1 MPFRWKLKS
10 HWQIDFNYYRTDCWG
25 PKGWCRL
32 LGHPGKAK
40 TPLEHQK
47 KETIHEMKDKYW
59 ARISEWPP
67 SLWWWTP
74 NLTLKN
80 IGVLSSFTQ
89 ECVPFYNWPSLMT
102 IEFFSNRHCF
112 PLTKTEL
119 EILEACFVWT
129 PEHLLLSKRTSDF
142 GFHPNIVTIFWY
154 HGALP
159 IENWTWL
166 WKYVQIGL
174 KIARFKWE
182 TQLIGPIHKC
192 KIMWSC

>member
-59 ARISEWPP
+59 ARISEWPS
-67 SLWWWTP
+67 SLWWWWTDFEKYRGFVIVHP
-74 NLTLKN
+74 
-80 IGVLSSFTQ
+80 GVCT
-89 ECVPFYNWPSLMT
+89 FYNWPSLMT

-112 PLTKTEL
+112 PLTKTKL
-119 EILEACFVWT
+119 EILEACFERT

-154 HGALP
+154 HGSGASANRKLNMSRVP
-159 IENWTWL
+159 L
-166 WKYVQIGL
+166 WKYVQIAL
-174 KIARFKWE
+174 KIPRTKWE
-182 TQLIGPIHKC
+182 QGPKTH
-192 KIMWSC
+192 WTNS